1 MNIRQQRPNVTGHV
15 FLKARRSYLKRVWLD
30 VCRSPSL
37 YLLLLPVLAYYLIF
51 CYKPMYGALIAF
63 MDYMPGVRMWEN
75 KWIGFENF
83 RLFFTNRN
91 FSRLIR
97 NTLTISITTILF
109 GFPAPI
115 ILALLLNELR
125 SRRFSRVVQN
135 ISYMPHFISLVVI
148 CGMIRDFT
156 SSNGVITQI
165 LSSLGLMQRV
175 TMLGREQYF
184 LPIYVISQI
193 WQEVGYGSII
203 YLAALSGIS
212 MELYEAATI
221 DGAGKW
227 KQVIHVTL
235 PGILPTIITLFIL
248 RMGRVMSVGF
258 EKIILLYN
266 PQIYSVSDVISS
278 FVYRIGIQQLDFSF
292 SAAIG
297 IFNSLVNF
305 IILIAANRLGRRM
318 VGLSL
323 W

>member
-1 MNIRQQRPNVTGHV
+1 
-15 FLKARRSYLKRVWLD
+15 
-30 VCRSPSL
+30 
-37 YLLLLPVLAYYLIF
+37 
-51 CYKPMYGALIAF
+51 
-63 MDYMPGVRMWEN
+63 
-75 KWIGFENF
+75 
-83 RLFFTNRN
+83 
-91 FSRLIR
+91 
-97 NTLTISITTILF
+97 
-109 GFPAPI
+109 
-115 ILALLLNELR
+115 
-125 SRRFSRVVQN
+125 
-135 ISYMPHFISLVVI
+135 MPHFISLVVI